1 METLIKCTKCE
12 IKQLPDCFYKNSKKL
27 NGVES
32 RCKRCVLDGKKEK
45 RLLEAK
51 KKLKKPVPR
60 SKGSIV
66 KNIDQCEFKFIN
78 SSSSELDHKI
88 IEQFVRRVVCHQS
101 Y

>member
-1 METLIKCTKCE
+1 METLIECSKCK
-12 IKQLPDCFYKNSKKL
+12 IKQLPDCFYKNSNKL

-32 RCKRCVLDGKKEK
+32 RCKLCVLKGKKKNYSEK
-45 RLLEAK
+45 K
-51 KKLKKPVPR
+51 KKLKKPALR

-78 SSSSELDHKI
+78 SGSGELDHKI

-101 Y
+101 

>member
-1 METLIKCTKCE
+1 MGNLIECSKCKL
-12 IKQLPDCFYKNSKKL
+12 KQLPDCFYKNSKKL

-32 RCKRCVLDGKKEK
+32 RCKLCVLKGKKKKYEIK
-45 RLLEAK
+45 K
-51 KKLKKPVPR
+51 KKLKKPAPR

-66 KNIDQCEFKFIN
+66 KNIDQCEFKFI
-78 SSSSELDHKI
+78 SSGSGGLDHKT